1 MSYKTPEDRRFW
13 SDKAFKAVRSGEREP
28 VLFLTFLESH
38 DFRPNTLK
46 AIAND
51 LRRFMLWFNQRNGE
65 AFVLERVTVRDV
77 TDFRNY
83 MRNEKGLAVA
93 TVNRAVTLIRRF
105 FGWLVERGELKA
117 DPAKPVK
124 ELRRVELAPKGLDA
138 HEVRRLLREIELRN
152 DVRANAVFH
161 LLLYSGCRC
170 GDLVQLEIS
179 DLVLG
184 ERSGSATFRFG
195 KGGKQRSVPLPLP
208 ARRTIQAWLDVRPPS
223 SSNRVFLGCRG
234 ALTETGV
241 RKLCDKYSALIGI
254 HLHPHLLRHTMA
266 KRFLEDNANDL
277 VSLAQILGHE
287 SLNTTARYTKRSA
300 GQLAETSERINW

>member
-1 MSYKTPEDRRFW
+1 MSYKTPEDRLFW
-13 SDKAFKAVRSGEREP
+13 SVKSFRGVRSGEREQT
-28 VLFLTFLESH
+28 LFLQFLESH
-38 DFRPNTLK
+38 DFRPNTLR
-46 AIAND
+46 AISAD

-65 AFVLERVTVRDV
+65 EFLLERVTVRDV
-77 TDFRNY
+77 TDFKNH

-93 TVNRAVTLIRRF
+93 SVNRALILIRRF
-105 FGWLVERGELKA
+105 FGWLVEQGELKA

-124 ELRRVELAPKGLDA
+124 QLLQVELAPKGLDA

-152 DVRANAVFH
+152 DTRANAVFH

-179 DLVLG
+179 DLILG

-241 RKLCDKYSALIGI
+241 RKICDKYSALIGI

-300 GQLAETSERINW
+300 GQLAESSERINY

>member
-1 MSYKTPEDRRFW
+1 MSYNTPEDRRFW
-13 SDKAFKAVRSGEREP
+13 SDKAFNGVGSGEREP
-28 VLFLTFLESH
+28 VLFLDFLESH
-38 DFRPNTLK
+38 DFRPNTLR
-46 AIAND
+46 AMAND

-93 TVNRAVTLIRRF
+93 TVNRAVTLLRRF

-138 HEVRRLLREIELRN
+138 HEVRRLLREIELRS
-152 DVRANAVFH
+152 DVRANAIFH
-161 LLLYSGCRC
+161 LLLYSGCRV
-170 GDLVQLEIS
+170 GDLIQLELS

-195 KGGKQRSVPLPLP
+195 KGGKQRTVPLPLP
-208 ARRTIQAWLDVRPPS
+208 ARRAIQVWLDTRPPS
-223 SSNRVFLGCRG
+223 SSNRVFIGCRG
-234 ALTETGV
+234 ALTETGI
-241 RKLCDKYSALIGI
+241 RKLCDKYSALIDVKI
-254 HLHPHLLRHTMA
+254 HPHLLRHTMA

-300 GQLAETSERINW
+300 GQLAESSERINY